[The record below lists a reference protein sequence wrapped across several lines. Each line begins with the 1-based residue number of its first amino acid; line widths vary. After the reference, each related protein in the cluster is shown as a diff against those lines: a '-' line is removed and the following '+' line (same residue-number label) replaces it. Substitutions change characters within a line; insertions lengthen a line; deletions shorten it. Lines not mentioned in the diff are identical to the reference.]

1 MTLSI
6 SASVRD
12 GAGRFVSRS
21 GALLTLAYAAVLVVY
36 QLSLNGLVVAVL
48 PVDAEALG
56 ATATFPAPTAVYGA
70 VVLAALL
77 ATASLTVVTVRTF
90 VADRRDAVP
99 RAFYTRRLAW
109 ATANLLVGGV
119 AYGLLVLLGS
129 VMLLV
134 PGVVV
139 YVGLVFYTMYVA
151 VEDESFVAAFRQS
164 WRLVRPEFL
173 RVFVLVA
180 ALGLGVALV
189 GAAVGVVVAGV
200 AATAVGT
207 GWAGVVSGVLF
218 GVLALFAL
226 AVLSAAF
233 ARLRGQTRPD
243 SPLAADG

>member
-1 MTLSI
+1 
-6 SASVRD
+6 
-12 GAGRFVSRS
+12 
-21 GALLTLAYAAVLVVY
+21 
-36 QLSLNGLVVAVL
+36 
-48 PVDAEALG
+48 
-56 ATATFPAPTAVYGA
+56 
-70 VVLAALL
+70 
-77 ATASLTVVTVRTF
+77 
-90 VADRRDAVP
+90 
-99 RAFYTRRLAW
+99 
-109 ATANLLVGGV
+109 
-119 AYGLLVLLGS
+119 
-129 VMLLV
+129 
-134 PGVVV
+134 
-139 YVGLVFYTMYVA
+139 MYVA
-151 VEDESFVAAFRQS
+151 VENKSFVAAFRRS

-189 GAAVGVVVAGV
+189 GAVVGAIVAGV